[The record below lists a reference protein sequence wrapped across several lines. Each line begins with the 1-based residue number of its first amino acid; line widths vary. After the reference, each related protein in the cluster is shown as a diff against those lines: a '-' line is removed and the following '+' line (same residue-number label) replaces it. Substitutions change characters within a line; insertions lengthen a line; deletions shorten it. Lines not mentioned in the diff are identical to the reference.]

1 MLIQNDGTPKLYT
14 QRIIEPVTYLNHDHR
29 ESENIRSPAICSL
42 VQDLW
47 SSPPRGVTML
57 TGRAACGFQVLSDR
71 SEAKIRETRMT
82 GVVHKDVRLSRCQCG
97 ADLRLRTATYPLE
110 VPVDD
115 IAGVEIAEA
124 LSDVR

>member
-1 MLIQNDGTPKLYT
+1 MIQNDGTPKLYT

-82 GVVHKDVRLSRCQCG
+82 GVIHKDVWLGVCQCG
-97 ADLRLRTATYPLE
+97 GKTRLRTTTYSLE
-110 VPVDD
+110 VPVSY
-115 IAGVEIAEA
+115 IARVEVAKA
-124 LSDVR
+124 FSDVA